1 MPNLWVTLIGPGNAK
16 LWFHNNS
23 VLRGLTQRFTSGS
36 SLTRIRWFV
45 MFLPSINPR
54 LFCFQLYH
62 LEYTAFRVNPAQGEH
77 GEVTPTFYCLRPE
90 VISVPLT
97 YQ

>member
-1 MPNLWVTLIGPGNAK
+1 
-16 LWFHNNS
+16 
-23 VLRGLTQRFTSGS
+23 
-36 SLTRIRWFV
+36 

-90 VISVPLT
+90 VMSVPLT